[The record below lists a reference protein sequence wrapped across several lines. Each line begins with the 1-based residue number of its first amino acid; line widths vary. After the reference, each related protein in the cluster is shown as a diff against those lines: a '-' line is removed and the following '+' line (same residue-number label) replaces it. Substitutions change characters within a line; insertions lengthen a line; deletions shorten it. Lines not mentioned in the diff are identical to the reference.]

1 VKRSTRPSRRTIKG
15 GSAGGCA
22 PAAAA
27 SRFRNSDSI
36 QTLSKLGNAG
46 NAVEGMRRG
55 VWARFSGTRGCGI
68 LPATVA
74 LVRLQDGEVSRGLH
88 REPWDFR
95 LRNFFLMLHAQG
107 FRIWRRAGWT
117 WLDSGQ
123 RPNAFHGFLTFLIL
137 LCSRSGHKTGID
149 VACARLLLASAGR
162 LHTNGM
168 ASRPAGRGP
177 SS

>member
-27 SRFRNSDSI
+27 SRFRNSDST

-46 NAVEGMRRG
+46 NTVEGMRRG

-74 LVRLQDGEVSRGLH
+74 LVRLQDGGVSRGFH

-95 LRNFFLMLHAQG
+95 LRNFFHMLHAQG
-107 FRIWRRAGWT
+107 FTGFGEACG
-117 WLDSGQ
+117 LDVVG
-123 RPNAFHGFLTFLIL
+123 L
-137 LCSRSGHKTGID
+137 
-149 VACARLLLASAGR
+149 
-162 LHTNGM
+162 
-168 ASRPAGRGP
+168 RPAPKRLP
-177 SS
+177 RTFDLPHPPL

>member
-15 GSAGGCA
+15 GSADGCA

-27 SRFRNSDSI
+27 SRFRNSDPI

-46 NAVEGMRRG
+46 NTVEGMRRG
-55 VWARFSGTRGCGI
+55 VWARFSGSRGCGI

-74 LVRLQDGEVSRGLH
+74 LVRLQDGGVSRGLH

-95 LRNFFLMLHAQG
+95 LRNFFHMLHAQG
-107 FRIWRRAGWT
+107 FTGFGEAGVRVGRGWT
-117 WLDSGQ
+117 QASAQTPSSSSSVADRATRQAL
-123 RPNAFHGFLTFLIL
+123 AL
-137 LCSRSGHKTGID
+137 L
-149 VACARLLLASAGR
+149 CARLLLASAGR